1 MLLVMIILI
10 AIFAC
15 VAKRRTPKNSQPYA
29 SMYTNMRG
37 HPSLITDTTMDGHI
51 QLSPIIQKP
60 NRDLTSITDISNQI
74 DSHGGGV
81 VASIKEGAIP
91 SAEDIKQFC

>member
-1 MLLVMIILI
+1 MIILI

-15 VAKRRTPKNSQPYA
+15 VAKIRTPKNTQLCA
-29 SMYTNMRG
+29 SMYANMWG
-37 HPSLITDTTMDGHI
+37 HPSHITDTTMDGHI

-74 DSHGGGV
+74 DSHDGDV
-81 VASIKEGAIP
+81 VASIKEGAMP
-91 SAEDIKQFC
+91 SAEDIKPFC